1 MITLKLRK
9 TRQVPNRW
17 HELDEAQFVRLS
29 GAIADFEAGVTTF
42 EQFKVMTVAAILDL
56 KVNRLKMT
64 DTLFENLFRIS
75 EQLDFPYR
83 ILEKDD
89 RKEVEFRICVNRQ
102 MVPKVKQNKGYVFT
116 VDSGMI
122 ETSIVSEQYV
132 DALSVMKLYSSD
144 HSEQTLDMLVKVL
157 YCPLPYSKENMQKV
171 KLHQFTREQKLAAY
185 YNFRGLLEWIRKID
199 KYDIIF
205 NSAEDRPG
213 RSPLGMEG
221 SLYSL
226 SKAGYGVF
234 RDICKLDLFT
244 YLDLLMSMTIESI
257 HSLKGC
263 GLKPTE
269 IAEKLNLT
277 VGQISSV
284 AEL

>member
-1 MITLKLRK
+1 MITLKLKK

-17 HELDEAQFVRLS
+17 HELSEEQFVRLA
-29 GAIADFEAGVTTF
+29 GVIADFEAGVTNF

-56 KVNRLKMT
+56 KIDRLKMS

-83 ILEKDD
+83 LHEKED
-89 RKEVEFRICVNRQ
+89 RKEVEFRICINRQ
-102 MVPKVKQNKGYVFT
+102 MQPKVKQNKGYVFT

-132 DALSVMKLYSSD
+132 DAISVMKLYSSD
-144 HSEQTLDMLVKVL
+144 HSEQALDMLVKVL
-157 YCPLPYSKENMQKV
+157 YCPLPYSKENIQKV
-171 KLHQFTREQKLAAY
+171 KLHQFSRNQKLAAY

-205 NSAEDRPG
+205 NSAEDKQSK
-213 RSPLGMEG
+213 SPIGMEG

-234 RDICKLDLFT
+234 RDICNLDLFT
-244 YLDLLMSMTIESI
+244 YLDLLLSQTIESI
-257 HSLKGC
+257 HTLKGC

-277 VGQISSV
+277 VGQISTV

>member
-83 ILEKDD
+83 ILEKED

-102 MVPKVKQNKGYVFT
+102 MMPKVKQNKGYVFT

-144 HSEQTLDMLVKVL
+144 HSEQALDMLVKVL
-157 YCPLPYSKENMQKV
+157 YCPLQYSKENMQKV

-185 YNFRGLLEWIRKID
+185 YNFRGLLEWIRRID

-244 YLDLLMSMTIESI
+244 YLDLLLSMTIESI

-284 AEL
+284 VEL

>member
-1 MITLKLRK
+1 MITRKLRK

-42 EQFKVMTVAAILDL
+42 DQFKVMTVAAILDL

-83 ILEKDD
+83 ILEKED

-102 MVPKVKQNKGYVFT
+102 MMPKVKQNKGYVFT

-171 KLHQFTREQKLAAY
+171 KLHQFTREQKLAAF
-185 YNFRGLLEWIRKID
+185 YNFRGLLEWIRRID

-244 YLDLLMSMTIESI
+244 YLDLLLSMTIESI

>member
-56 KVNRLKMT
+56 NVNRLKMT

-83 ILEKDD
+83 ILEKED

-102 MVPKVKQNKGYVFT
+102 MMPKVKQNKGYVFT

-185 YNFRGLLEWIRKID
+185 YNFRGLLEWIRRID

-244 YLDLLMSMTIESI
+244 YLDLLLSMTIESI

>member
-17 HELDEAQFVRLS
+17 HELNEAQFTRLC
-29 GAIADFEAGVTTF
+29 GVIARFECGEVSYD
-42 EQFKVMTVAAILDL
+42 QFKVLVVAAILDL
-56 KVNRLKMT
+56 KITSLKPS

-83 ILEKDD
+83 VHDKDD
-89 RKEVEFRICVNRQ
+89 HKEVEFRICINRQ
-102 MVPKVKQNKGYVFT
+102 MLPKVKQNKGYVFT
-116 VDSGMI
+116 VNSGMI
-122 ETSIVSEQYV
+122 DTSIVSEQYV
-132 DALSVMKLYSSD
+132 DAISVMKLYSSE
-144 HSEQTLDMLVKVL
+144 HSEQALDMLAKVL

-171 KLHQFTREQKLAAY
+171 KLHQFSREQKLAAY
-185 YNFRGLLEWIRKID
+185 YNFRGLLEWIRRID

-205 NSAEDRPG
+205 NSAEDKPDK
-213 RSPLGMEG
+213 SPIGMEG

-234 RDICKLDLFT
+234 RDICKIDLFT
-244 YLDLLMSMTIESI
+244 YLDLLLSQTIESI
-257 HSLKGC
+257 HTLKGC

>member
-1 MITLKLRK
+1 MITLKLKK

-17 HELDEAQFVRLS
+17 HELSEEQFVRLA
-29 GAIADFEAGVTTF
+29 GVIADFEAGITNF
-42 EQFKVMTVAAILDL
+42 EQFKVMTAAAILDL
-56 KVNRLKMT
+56 KIDRLKMS

-83 ILEKDD
+83 LHEKED
-89 RKEVEFRICVNRQ
+89 RKEVEFRICINRQ
-102 MVPKVKQNKGYVFT
+102 MQPKVKQNKGYVFT

-132 DALSVMKLYSSD
+132 DAISVMKLYSSD
-144 HSEQTLDMLVKVL
+144 HSEQALDMLVKVL
-157 YCPLPYSKENMQKV
+157 YCPLPYSKENIQKV
-171 KLHQFTREQKLAAY
+171 KLHQFSRNQKLAAY

-205 NSAEDRPG
+205 NSAEDKPG
-213 RSPLGMEG
+213 KSPIGMEG

-234 RDICKLDLFT
+234 RDICNLDLFT
-244 YLDLLMSMTIESI
+244 YLDLLLSQTIESI
-257 HSLKGC
+257 HTLKGC

-277 VGQISSV
+277 VGQISTV

>member
-29 GAIADFEAGVTTF
+29 GAIADFEAGITTF

-83 ILEKDD
+83 ILEKED

-102 MVPKVKQNKGYVFT
+102 MMPKVKQNKGYVFT

-144 HSEQTLDMLVKVL
+144 HSEQALDMLVKIL

-185 YNFRGLLEWIRKID
+185 YNFRGLLEWIRRID

-244 YLDLLMSMTIESI
+244 YLDLLLSMTIESI

-277 VGQISSV
+277 IGQISSV
-284 AEL
+284 VEL

>member
-1 MITLKLRK
+1 MITLTLKK
-9 TRQVPNRW
+9 SRQVPNRW
-17 HELDEAQFVRLS
+17 HELNEAQFVRLA
-29 GAIADFEAGVTTF
+29 GAIADFEAGTTNF

-56 KVNRLKMT
+56 KVDRLKMT

-83 ILEKDD
+83 LHKKED
-89 RKEVEFRICVNRQ
+89 RNEVEFRICINRQ
-102 MVPKVKQNKGYVFT
+102 MQPKVKYNQGYVFT

-122 ETSIVSEQYV
+122 ETSIVAEQYV
-132 DALSVMKLYSSD
+132 DAISVMKLYSSD
-144 HSEQTLDMLVKVL
+144 HSEQALDMLVKVL

-171 KLHQFTREQKLAAY
+171 KVHQFSRNQKLAAY
-185 YNFRGLLEWIRKID
+185 YNFRGLLEWIRRID

-205 NSAEDRPG
+205 NSAEDKPG
-213 RSPLGMEG
+213 KSPIGMEG

-226 SKAGYGVF
+226 SKAGYGVY
-234 RDICKLDLFT
+234 RDICKTDLFT
-244 YLDLLMSMTIESI
+244 YLDLLLSQTIESI
-257 HSLKGC
+257 HTLKGC

>member
-144 HSEQTLDMLVKVL
+144 HSEQALDMLVKVL
-157 YCPLPYSKENMQKV
+157 YSPLPYSKENMQKV

-185 YNFRGLLEWIRKID
+185 YNFRGLLEWIRRID

-244 YLDLLMSMTIESI
+244 YLDLLLSMTIESI

>member
-42 EQFKVMTVAAILDL
+42 DQFKVMTVAAILDL

-171 KLHQFTREQKLAAY
+171 KRHQFTREQKLAAY
-185 YNFRGLLEWIRKID
+185 YNFRGLLEWIRRID

-244 YLDLLMSMTIESI
+244 YLDLLLSMTIESI

>member
-42 EQFKVMTVAAILDL
+42 DQFKVMTVAAILDL

-83 ILEKDD
+83 ILEKKD

-185 YNFRGLLEWIRKID
+185 YNFRGLLEWIRRID

-244 YLDLLMSMTIESI
+244 YLDLLLSMTIESI

>member
-1 MITLKLRK
+1 MITLKLKK

-17 HELDEAQFVRLS
+17 HELSEEQFVRL
-29 GAIADFEAGVTTF
+29 ADTINDFEKGMTNF
-42 EQFKVMTVAAILDL
+42 EQFKVMSVAAILDL
-56 KVNRLKMT
+56 KVNRLKMSE
-64 DTLFENLFRIS
+64 TLFENLFRIS
-75 EQLDFPYR
+75 EQLDFPYKIR
-83 ILEKDD
+83 EKEDH
-89 RKEVEFRICVNRQ
+89 KEVEFRICVNRQ
-102 MVPKVKQNKGYVFT
+102 MLPKVKQNHGYVFN

-122 ETSIVSEQYV
+122 ETTIVSEQYV
-132 DALSVMKLYSSD
+132 DAISLMKLYSSD
-144 HSEQTLDMLVKVL
+144 RSDQALDMLVKVL

-171 KLHQFTREQKLAAY
+171 KLHQFTNNQKLAAY
-185 YNFRGLLEWIRKID
+185 YNFRGLLEWIRRID

-205 NSAEDRPG
+205 NSAEDKPG
-213 RSPLGMEG
+213 RSPIGMEG

-244 YLDLLMSMTIESI
+244 YLDLLLSQTIESI
-257 HSLKGC
+257 HTLKGC

-277 VGQISSV
+277 VGQISTV
-284 AEL
+284 VEL

>member
-1 MITLKLRK
+1 MITLKLKK

-17 HELDEAQFVRLS
+17 HELSEEQFVRLA
-29 GAIADFEAGVTTF
+29 GVIADFEAGITNF
-42 EQFKVMTVAAILDL
+42 EQFKVMTAAAILDL
-56 KVNRLKMT
+56 KIDRLKMS

-83 ILEKDD
+83 LHEKED
-89 RKEVEFRICVNRQ
+89 RKEVEFRICINRQ
-102 MVPKVKQNKGYVFT
+102 MQPKVKQNKGYVFT

-132 DALSVMKLYSSD
+132 DAISVMKIYSSD
-144 HSEQTLDMLVKVL
+144 HSEQVLDMLVKIL
-157 YCPLPYSKENMQKV
+157 YCPLPYGKENMQKV
-171 KLHQFTREQKLAAY
+171 KLHQFSRNQKLAAY
-185 YNFRGLLEWIRKID
+185 YNFRGLLEWIRRID

-205 NSAEDRPG
+205 NSAEDKPG
-213 RSPLGMEG
+213 KSPIGMEG

-234 RDICKLDLFT
+234 SEICKLDLFT
-244 YLDLLMSMTIESI
+244 YLDLLLSQTIESI
-257 HSLKGC
+257 HTLKGC

>member
-1 MITLKLRK
+1 MITLKLK
-9 TRQVPNRW
+9 KSRQVPNRW
-17 HELDEAQFVRLS
+17 HELNEEQFVRLAGVIS
-29 GAIADFEAGVTTF
+29 DFEKGVTNF

-56 KVNRLKMT
+56 KVNKLKMT
-64 DTLFENLFRIS
+64 ETLFENLFRIS
-75 EQLDFPYR
+75 EQLDFPYKIR
-83 ILEKDD
+83 EKEDH
-89 RKEVEFRICVNRQ
+89 KEVEFRICVNRQ
-102 MVPKVKQNKGYVFT
+102 MQPKVKQNQGYVFT

-132 DALSVMKLYSSD
+132 DAVSVMKLYSSD
-144 HSEQTLDMLVKVL
+144 QSDQSLDMLVKVL

-171 KLHQFTREQKLAAY
+171 KLHQFTRNQKLAVY
-185 YNFRGLLEWIRKID
+185 YNFRGLLEWIRRID

-205 NSAEDRPG
+205 NSAEEKPG
-213 RSPLGMEG
+213 KSPIGMEG

-234 RDICKLDLFT
+234 RDICTINLFT
-244 YLDLLMSMTIESI
+244 YLDLLLSQTIESI
-257 HSLKGC
+257 HTLKGC

-277 VGQISSV
+277 VGQISTV
-284 AEL
+284 VEL

>member
-9 TRQVPNRW
+9 SRQVPNRW

-83 ILEKDD
+83 ILEKED
-89 RKEVEFRICVNRQ
+89 RKGVEFRICVNRQ
-102 MVPKVKQNKGYVFT
+102 MMPKVKQNKGYVFT

-144 HSEQTLDMLVKVL
+144 HSEQALDMLVKVL

-185 YNFRGLLEWIRKID
+185 YNFRGLLEWIRRID

-244 YLDLLMSMTIESI
+244 YLDLLLSMTIESI

-284 AEL
+284 VEL

>member
-83 ILEKDD
+83 ILEKED

-102 MVPKVKQNKGYVFT
+102 MMPKVKQNKGYVFT

-144 HSEQTLDMLVKVL
+144 HSEQALDMLVKVL

-185 YNFRGLLEWIRKID
+185 YNFRGLLEWIRRID

-226 SKAGYGVF
+226 SKAGYGVL

-244 YLDLLMSMTIESI
+244 YLDLLLSMTIESI

-284 AEL
+284 VEL

>member
-9 TRQVPNRW
+9 SRQVPNRW

-42 EQFKVMTVAAILDL
+42 EQFRVMTVAAILDL

-83 ILEKDD
+83 ILEKED

-144 HSEQTLDMLVKVL
+144 HSEQALDMLVKIL

-185 YNFRGLLEWIRKID
+185 YNFRGLLEWIRRID

-205 NSAEDRPG
+205 NSAEDRQG

-244 YLDLLMSMTIESI
+244 YLDLLLSMTIESI

-284 AEL
+284 VEL

>member
-9 TRQVPNRW
+9 SRQVPNRW

-83 ILEKDD
+83 ILEKED

-144 HSEQTLDMLVKVL
+144 HSEQALDMLVKIL

-185 YNFRGLLEWIRKID
+185 YNFRGLLEWIRRID

-244 YLDLLMSMTIESI
+244 YLDLLLSMTIESI

-284 AEL
+284 VEL

>member
-1 MITLKLRK
+1 MITLKLQK

-83 ILEKDD
+83 ILEKED
-89 RKEVEFRICVNRQ
+89 RKEVEFRICVNKQ
-102 MVPKVKQNKGYVFT
+102 MVPKVKQNNGYVFT

-122 ETSIVSEQYV
+122 ETSIVAEQYV

-144 HSEQTLDMLVKVL
+144 RSEQALNMLAKVL

-185 YNFRGLLEWIRKID
+185 YNFRGLLEWIRRID

-244 YLDLLMSMTIESI
+244 YLDLLLSMTIESI

-284 AEL
+284 VEL

>member
-83 ILEKDD
+83 ILEKED

-102 MVPKVKQNKGYVFT
+102 MMPKVKQNKGYVFT

-171 KLHQFTREQKLAAY
+171 KLHQFSREQKLAAY
-185 YNFRGLLEWIRKID
+185 YNFRGLLEWIRRID

-244 YLDLLMSMTIESI
+244 YLDLLLSMTIESI

-284 AEL
+284 VEL

>member
-29 GAIADFEAGVTTF
+29 GAIADYEAGVTTF
-42 EQFKVMTVAAILDL
+42 EQFKVMTVAAILDV

-83 ILEKDD
+83 ILEKEES
-89 RKEVEFRICVNRQ
+89 KEVEFRICVNRQ
-102 MVPKVKQNKGYVFT
+102 MMPQVKQNKGYVFT

-144 HSEQTLDMLVKVL
+144 HSEQALDMLVKVL

-185 YNFRGLLEWIRKID
+185 YNFRGLLEWIRRID

-244 YLDLLMSMTIESI
+244 YLDLLLSMTIESI